1 MLSNMPKSPMVNI
14 ATMHK
19 GLPVAHSQ
27 CYPTSHSWCLFRN
40 ASSEAGLPYAD
51 VLAHHRNLLDIEEG
65 SQYHSLVEPIST
77 F

>member
-27 CYPTSHSWCLFRN
+27 CY
-40 ASSEAGLPYAD
+40 ASSEAGLPYVD

-77 F
+77 L